1 MQNQHLNEK
10 ELVTTPRIS
19 LLAEHLIDQIK
30 AGEVIESPAN
40 MAKELIENAIDAKAK
55 KITLKIKN
63 DPLEYFSIIDDGH
76 GIHPKDLHLVFA
88 RHATSKIHDYQDI
101 YQLHSYGF
109 RGEALASLGSIAKV
123 QVKTKTEEDETYM
136 LTNQYGILQP
146 VQKTADINS
155 SSGTEITVTNLYA
168 NTPARLKFIQNK
180 LTELQK
186 FRRIIHAF
194 ILAYPDITWDLHDD
208 NDFSRYP
215 KNDIELRKHTF
226 LLSSQITVKELSY
239 KNTHVSLWIDLRP
252 QKKRNNLNQFIYV
265 NNRLIHFSLLHS
277 IIIKYLGFSPSYAL
291 FITTLQHNI
300 DINVHPAKTEVKFL
314 DRSTILSLVSSL
326 LKSIPVKEND
336 TLDVNPSKKQENNLI
351 EKPIP
356 FQLHESLE
364 QSSEY
369 CESVLEDIIFLK
381 TQDKISH
388 VLNIEKLLLYFLQQT
403 IHDVSAEQV
412 LLLVTQPIQY
422 ALPPQK
428 KKILLAWEAFGLK
441 VHNQQDS
448 ILQLQ
453 ALPKGWILT
462 NYERLVCHLLDNE
475 ILPKSLVSLTTFLPK
490 EKHKHIHKIINFS
503 SLNALLDFLNRDK
516 LKEHH
521 ILLPI
526 EDVFF
531 HEK

>member
-1 MQNQHLNEK
+1 M
-10 ELVTTPRIS
+10 
-19 LLAEHLIDQIK
+19 
-30 AGEVIESPAN
+30 
-40 MAKELIENAIDAKAK
+40 
-55 KITLKIKN
+55 
-63 DPLEYFSIIDDGH
+63 
-76 GIHPKDLHLVFA
+76 
-88 RHATSKIHDYQDI
+88 
-101 YQLHSYGF
+101 
-109 RGEALASLGSIAKV
+109 
-123 QVKTKTEEDETYM
+123 
-136 LTNQYGILQP
+136 
-146 VQKTADINS
+146 
-155 SSGTEITVTNLYA
+155 
-168 NTPARLKFIQNK
+168 
-180 LTELQK
+180 
-186 FRRIIHAF
+186 
-194 ILAYPDITWDLHDD
+194 
-208 NDFSRYP
+208 
-215 KNDIELRKHTF
+215 
-226 LLSSQITVKELSY
+226 
-239 KNTHVSLWIDLRP
+239 
-252 QKKRNNLNQFIYV
+252 
-265 NNRLIHFSLLHS
+265 
-277 IIIKYLGFSPSYAL
+277 
-291 FITTLQHNI
+291 
-300 DINVHPAKTEVKFL
+300 
-314 DRSTILSLVSSL
+314 VSSL

-475 ILPKSLVSLTTFLPK
+475 ILPKSLVSLTTFLHK